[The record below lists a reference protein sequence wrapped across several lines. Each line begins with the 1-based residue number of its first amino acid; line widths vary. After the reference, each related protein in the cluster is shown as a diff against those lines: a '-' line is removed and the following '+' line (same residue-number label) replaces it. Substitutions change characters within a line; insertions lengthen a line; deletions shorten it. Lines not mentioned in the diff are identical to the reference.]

1 MKKRIF
7 RIGIKNFPAAHGGVE
22 AATYNFVQATKDR
35 YDFTIFTVWDN
46 PTVENGEIDGVK
58 VCQLAKGWL
67 GRFRQIK
74 AAVAVI

>member
-1 MKKRIF
+1 MKRCIF

-46 PTVENGEIDGVK
+46 PTVVNNEPEE
-58 VCQLAKGWL
+58 
-67 GRFRQIK
+67 R
-74 AAVAVI
+74 